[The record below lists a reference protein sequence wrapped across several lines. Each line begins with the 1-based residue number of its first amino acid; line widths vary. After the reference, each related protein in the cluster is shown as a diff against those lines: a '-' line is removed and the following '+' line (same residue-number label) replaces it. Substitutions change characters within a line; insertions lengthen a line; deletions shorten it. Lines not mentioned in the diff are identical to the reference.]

1 MHPKLIKAN
10 IALFNGARSE
20 TRRLLDEYR
29 TEEADVKPT
38 PMMMWLDAQAQ
49 DTRDER
55 IERLHVLLEEKG
67 ENSRYARYAKEY
79 IDDERK
85 YGDKPLLGSRRGRGF
100 EIISVPVGKVAFF
113 IVLGAMVGFVAF
125 SALNPTAGTLVL
137 PTPAGVVT
145 TVNGTQVA
153 TATLP
158 PIVVTLVEPI
168 EYQREY
174 AQGILQISEIE
185 PVSQRVLDSRDR
197 TLLTPILGARFY
209 AVKLIFR
216 CQMETC
222 NQPPEARL
230 RLELANGAGEDAL
243 PPNIIIEGEDTFQ
256 GSARGTS
263 TAGWVVFQIAE
274 ESTPVRLIIFP
285 LNTESSPETPEPV
298 TIELPES

>member
-1 MHPKLIKAN
+1 VHPKLIKAN

-29 TEEADVKPT
+29 TEEADAKPT

-85 YGDKPLLGSRRGRGF
+85 YGDKPLLGLRRGRGF
-100 EIISVPVGKVAFF
+100 EIVSVPVGKVAFF
-113 IVLGAMVGFVAF
+113 IVLGAMVGFVLF
-125 SALNPTAGTLVL
+125 SALNPGGVTLDLPVSTA
-137 PTPAGVVT
+137 VVT
-145 TVNGTQVA
+145 NINGTQVA
-153 TATLP
+153 TPTFP
-158 PIVVTLVEPI
+158 PVVVTQVEPPL
-168 EYQREY
+168 YQAEY

-197 TLLTPILGARFY
+197 TILTPFVGARFY

-230 RLELANGAGEDAL
+230 RLELSNGDELDAL
-243 PPNIIIEGEDTFQ
+243 PPNVIIVGEDTFH
-256 GSARGTS
+256 GIARGTS
-263 TAGWVVFQIAE
+263 TNGWVVFQIADD
-274 ESTPVRLIIFP
+274 STPVRLIIQP
-285 LNTESSPETPEPV
+285 LGAGGTEPTPEPV
-298 TIELPES
+298 SIDLPE